1 MLLNGWAILRCE
13 NTERGSSVWSCWIRS
28 DMLSVENIILFA
40 PNKHMWTGYA
50 SISYFTRNITQKI
63 RTVQITLRHSHREI
77 RNLNI
82 VHHGGT
88 EYTEKGIMNHLKTRI
103 VSGPSG
109 LEALKYSGLTAHS
122 LQSFENMFTTEAQS
136 SLRGTFILSRS
147 FHSWSG
153 KRLSPPGSCIIIN
166 GKCG

>member
-63 RTVQITLRHSHREI
+63 RTVQITLRHSCREI

-82 VHHGGT
+82 AHHGGT

-122 LQSFENMFTTEAQS
+122 LHSFENMFTTETQRAQRDFYFRPIFS
-136 SLRGTFILSRS
+136 HR
-147 FHSWSG
+147 WSG
-153 KRLSPPGSCIIIN
+153 ETTQPSGQLSYN
-166 GKCG
+166 